1 MKRIPLVCLTLLLC
15 LGLALP
21 VLASDPPAGKPSPDQ
36 VLQMLKD
43 GNTRYVAGKSLGD
56 HRDPARMA
64 LAGESD
70 QGKYAYCTVLS
81 CSDSRVPAELIFD
94 AGIMDIFVV
103 RVAGNVAK
111 TDEIGSIEY
120 GLAHVHT
127 PLMVVMGHTGCGAVN
142 AVIDEVEGHGHDLE
156 RNIPP
161 LVAPIVPAVKRAQSK
176 HPEKKGKELAPLAI
190 EENVWQ
196 GVSNLFMASPATR
209 NLVKENKVKVVGAIY
224 DMGSGKVTFLPEA
237 KVAHILARVEESP
250 KKATNVMYEKPA
262 APAAAAAPAAH

>member
-1 MKRIPLVCLTLLLC
+1 MKRVLMPCLVLLLC

-21 VLASDPPAGKPSPDQ
+21 ALASDAPAGKPSPDQ

-43 GNTRYVAGKSLGD
+43 GNARYMAGKSTGE
-56 HRDPARMA
+56 HRDPARMK
-64 LAGESD
+64 LSGESD
-70 QGKYAYCTVLS
+70 QGKYAYCTILS

-94 AGIMDIFVV
+94 AGIMDVFVV

-111 TDEIGSIEY
+111 TDEIGTIEY

-127 PLMVVMGHTGCGAVN
+127 PVLVVMGHTGCGAVN
-142 AVIDEVEGHGHDLE
+142 AVIAEMEGHGHELE

-196 GVSNLFMASPATR
+196 AISNLFMASPATR
-209 NLVKENKVKVVGAIY
+209 NLVKEHKVKVVGAMY
-224 DMGSGKVTFLPEA
+224 DLSSGKVTFLPEA
-237 KVAHILARVEESP
+237 KVGQILTRVEASP

-262 APAAAAAPAAH
+262 AKN